1 MRQKGTGREP
11 RQLSSRL
18 LDSPARGFQQGSRG
32 GALSKVVDGGGRGA
46 EGGLA
51 DDGWID
57 GNERSEWTYIHYATC
72 PVVSWLS
79 SC

>member
-1 MRQKGTGREP
+1 VLQKGTGGEP

-18 LDSPARGFQQGSRG
+18 LDSPARGFQEGSRG
-32 GALSKVVDGGGRGA
+32 EALSKVVDGGGRGDA
-46 EGGLA
+46 GGLD

-57 GNERSEWTYIHYATC
+57 GNERSELPYIHYATC
-72 PVVSWLS
+72 PVVSWLE